1 VNAGIAGKV
10 TGRNMLRALKIFSV
24 LAVGIMLGLA
34 ATWATVIHGTKSE
47 GISDGP
53 WRTSLL
59 AGSSEA
65 GPYLRAYIAVHGL
78 LALSR
83 EETVYYSAARD
94 SEGHTLDG
102 NCSYQLEWRDP
113 PTRWWSITAYGPD
126 DFLIPNPADRY
137 SVSMNSV
144 ARRADGTFAVTLSKK
159 QVGVD
164 WIPLAAGR
172 FDLTIRLYNPQAAV
186 VADPGRVTLPTIRK
200 AVCE

>member
-1 VNAGIAGKV
+1 
-10 TGRNMLRALKIFSV
+10 MLRALKILSV
-24 LAVGIMLGLA
+24 LVVGTALGLF
-34 ATWATVIHGTKSE
+34 ATWATVVRGAMGGDVS
-47 GISDGP
+47 SGP
-53 WRTSLL
+53 WRTSLYT
-59 AGSSEA
+59 GSSEG
-65 GPYLRAYIAVHGL
+65 GPYLRAHIAVHGL

-83 EETVYYSAARD
+83 EETVYYSAASD

-137 SVSMNSV
+137 SVSMHSV